1 MKLKFKRI
9 LKTIGLI
16 FAILLTG
23 LILTFYWFVKPV
35 SDTAILKKFKKSSA
49 NPTLIHQKINTH
61 DIRIITNR
69 KTIDD
74 KLPSIIFIHGTPG
87 SSLDFKKYF
96 LDADLNKKANLI
108 VYDRV
113 GYGISNTGK
122 ILNSIAD
129 EVAVLEKITEKL
141 SLKEIIL
148 IGYSY
153 GGPIALASNK
163 NYKKI
168 ILLAPA
174 VSSDAEYIPCAINLY
189 KWKFT
194 RWLIPAIF
202 KAASIEKLHHQDDL
216 KNFENSWN
224 KNQNNIIS
232 IHGDKDGIVPYKNTQ
247 FLQNNLDRDKFKIV
261 TLENAGHGLVWT
273 HFEEIKKEIIQVL
286 ED

>member
-23 LILTFYWFVKPV
+23 LILTFYWFVNPV

-174 VSSDAEYIPCAINLY
+174 VSSDAEYIPRAINLY

>member
-9 LKTIGLI
+9 LKSIGLI
-16 FAILLTG
+16 FAILLIG

-35 SDTAILKKFKKSSA
+35 SDTAVLKKFQNSTA
-49 NPTLIHQKINTH
+49 NPTLIHQKINSH

-69 KTIDD
+69 KTLDD
-74 KLPSIIFIHGTPG
+74 KLPSIVFIHGTPG

-96 LDADLNKKANLI
+96 LDTDLNKKANLI
-108 VYDRV
+108 IYDRV

-122 ILNSIAD
+122 ILNSIGD

-174 VSSDAEYIPCAINLY
+174 VSSDAEYIPWAINLY

-194 RWLIPAIF
+194 RWLIPTIF

-216 KNFENSWN
+216 KNFEISWN

-232 IHGDKDGIVPYKNTQ
+232 IHGDNDGIVPYKNTQ
-247 FLQNNLDRDKFKIV
+247 FLQNNLNRDKLKVV

-273 HFEEIKKEIIQVL
+273 HFKEIKKEIIQVL
-286 ED
+286 GE